1 MIQHVE
7 RFVNKK
13 NKNPLKK
20 QRILACTAKFDFI
33 TERTFRSLWVTA
45 PMQQRS
51 EKASRRRRLIGKAPL
66 RKRKSQSVRMIT
78 AHQFPMGKVK
88 GEYYDIAKDVLGI
101 NSQWER

>member
-13 NKNPLKK
+13 TKNPLKK
-20 QRILACTAKFDFI
+20 QRILACKAKFDFI
-33 TERTFRSLWVTA
+33 TERTFHSLWVTA

-51 EKASRRRRLIGKAPL
+51 EKTSRRRRLIGKAPL
-66 RKRKSQSVRMIT
+66 RKRIGSKRAYDH

-88 GEYYDIAKDVLGI
+88 S
-101 NSQWER
+101 NF